1 MQRLLGLCGFIFGA
15 VSHHGVPLGQ
25 VEVECDQGAVLHAQ
39 GPQSGT
45 INLEQNRRFDI
56 PLSKG
61 LTLTLLPVQIVFPH
75 YFNSLE

>member
-15 VSHHGVPLGQ
+15 VSHHSVPLGQ

-39 GPQSGT
+39 RPQSRT
-45 INLEQNRRFDI
+45 INLEQNRTFYFR
-56 PLSKG
+56 LSTG